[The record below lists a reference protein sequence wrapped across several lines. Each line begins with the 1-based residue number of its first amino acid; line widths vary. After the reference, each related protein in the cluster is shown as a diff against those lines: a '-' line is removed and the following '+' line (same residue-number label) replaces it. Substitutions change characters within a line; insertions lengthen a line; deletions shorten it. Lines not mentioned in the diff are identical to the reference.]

1 MPAGEMN
8 LSFVPLAVVASDTYN
23 YIRCVC
29 DRLAI
34 VPPFILQGVD
44 DGCEQLSARFLHWT
58 LGLAGCRTN
67 IRKNPCRRSGTVDS
81 RRAVFQ
87 PAADVKPD
95 ELFCAR
101 NDAPARGTAA
111 GGSPLA
117 RVPNRVAL
125 SRARFHLRP
134 RPEIAAWRSQCPNV
148 C

>member
-1 MPAGEMN
+1 MTDVNSCPHVSCKGPLGRQGVGQTFGRTPVAGAALLIPAGR
-8 LSFVPLAVVASDTYN
+8 
-23 YIRCVC
+23 IR
-29 DRLAI
+29 
-34 VPPFILQGVD
+34 
-44 DGCEQLSARFLHWT
+44 
-58 LGLAGCRTN
+58 
-67 IRKNPCRRSGTVDS
+67 
-81 RRAVFQ
+81 

-125 SRARFHLRP
+125 SRARFHLCP